1 MTADQKRIMTECK
14 NTIDV
19 QTAQRICNQIRSE
32 NLEAITELYQDY
44 HHRFLAFAKARLR
57 SNPSASPEDVI
68 SKFWIELLNGKAI
81 CRYKGINSAS
91 LYSFLLK
98 ILNYRILDHLR
109 SIGKRTKQEM
119 NEAESG
125 RNGDRKKDLSHI
137 ARENPKGLTNP
148 EMVLRQ
154 FVHDSL
160 LTLSEKNPKDAE
172 LIKLHLLEGWTYSEI
187 ASHLYETGESDQSK
201 PKKITDRIKKR
212 FTRPQTGAKS
222 KLKRIM
228 VNKMIKYELTIQE
241 LLGE

>member
-1 MTADQKRIMTECK
+1 MTECK
-14 NTIDV
+14 NTTDF
-19 QTAQRICNQIRSE
+19 QTAQRICNQIRSG
-32 NLEAITELYQDY
+32 NLEAITELYQVY

-91 LYSFLLK
+91 LCSFLLN
-98 ILNYRILDHLR
+98 ILTYRILDHLR

-125 RNGDRKKDLSHI
+125 RNGDRKKYLSPI
-137 ARENPKGLTNP
+137 DSENPKGLTNS

-160 LTLSEKNPKDAE
+160 LTLSEKSPKDAE
-172 LIKLHLLEGWTYSEI
+172 LIKLHLLEGWTYTEI
-187 ASHLYETGESDQSK
+187 AHHFYGIEESGLAE
-201 PKKITDRIKKR
+201 PTKITDRIKKQ

-222 KLKRIM
+222 KLKQIM
-228 VNKMIKYELTIQE
+228 VNKMTRSELTIQD